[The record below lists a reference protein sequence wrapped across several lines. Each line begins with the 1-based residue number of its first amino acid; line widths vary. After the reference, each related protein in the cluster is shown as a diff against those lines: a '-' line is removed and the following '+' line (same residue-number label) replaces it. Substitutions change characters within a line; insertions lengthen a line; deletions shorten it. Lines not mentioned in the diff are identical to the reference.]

1 MICFITHWDKIIDEK
16 ARYNC
21 LNFIG
26 GNIVTCL
33 RFKVLLVVV
42 IIIILLKVEGVVR
55 LVKSCTKKMFLD
67 RLLESYTC
75 TLQYLYISSKKCFH
89 SLFFLSLM
97 YIYLSA
103 RTIRTLIDMY

>member
-21 LNFIG
+21 LIFIG

-67 RLLESYTC
+67 RLLASYTSSP
-75 TLQYLYISSKKCFH
+75 YNIYISLQRNAFIHYFCF
-89 SLFFLSLM
+89 
-97 YIYLSA
+97 
-103 RTIRTLIDMY
+103 